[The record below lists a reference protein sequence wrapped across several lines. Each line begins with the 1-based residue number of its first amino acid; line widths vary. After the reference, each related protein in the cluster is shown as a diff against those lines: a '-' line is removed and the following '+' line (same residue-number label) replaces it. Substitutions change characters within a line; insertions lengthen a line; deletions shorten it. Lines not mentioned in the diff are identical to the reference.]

1 MTRSVC
7 LDSWAVL
14 AWLMGEQPAA
24 GRVES
29 AMSDGPVM
37 SWINVAEVYYTLTR
51 LAGHE
56 RAEEV
61 ADELR
66 VRLRLDDATPT
77 RVLEAARIKADFPMA
92 LGDAFAIATAQAH
105 QATLWTGDPEILE
118 ADGPWTAEDLRR

>member
-37 SWINVAEVYYTLTR
+37 SWINVAEVYYTLAR

-92 LGDAFAIATAQAH
+92 LGDAFAVATAQAH

-118 ADGPWTAEDLRR
+118 AGGHWTAEDLRG